1 MDKANIKKILLDI
14 RFWLAFFFLIRF
26 IGITNAPLEIGHNW
40 RQSLTNM
47 IARNFLE
54 TGGDLF
60 HPIIDMAGNGTGI
73 IGSEFPIFNYLIYL
87 VSLVFGYE
95 HWYGRLIN
103 LIVSSLGIFYFY
115 KLAKN
120 IFNERLAFSAAI
132 VLATSIWFS
141 FSRKIMPDTF
151 SVSLVLIALYCA
163 YKFISKG
170 QVVMLLLFFLLSCL
184 GLLSKI
190 PALSILS
197 VIGVLLFVKEISNTR
212 KLALLVTA
220 FVSFLVASG
229 WYFYW
234 VPQLIE
240 NYKYQLYFPKG
251 ILEGLREIAPL
262 IPDLLKRFYFSSLHS
277 YVGFV
282 AFLAGLYFVLKS
294 QRKILQLA
302 LLIVTAVFAVFVIK
316 TGEVFP
322 LHNYYIIPF
331 TTVMALVAGYFIAR
345 IPSLFQYALLLV
357 IGIEGIANQQH
368 DFFIKESLRYKLE
381 LESIID
387 PIIEK
392 EELIVINGGSSP
404 QDIYFSNR
412 KGWTLSSDSIAS
424 KGLLDS
430 LSREGAKYLILDR
443 HKSTIEFSRYPE
455 IFKNDN
461 YIVQRLMIQD

>member
-1 MDKANIKKILLDI
+1 M
-14 RFWLAFFFLIRF
+14 
-26 IGITNAPLEIGHNW
+26 
-40 RQSLTNM
+40 
-47 IARNFLE
+47 
-54 TGGDLF
+54 
-60 HPIIDMAGNGTGI
+60 
-73 IGSEFPIFNYLIYL
+73 
-87 VSLVFGYE
+87 
-95 HWYGRLIN
+95 
-103 LIVSSLGIFYFY
+103 
-115 KLAKN
+115 
-120 IFNERLAFSAAI
+120 
-132 VLATSIWFS
+132 
-141 FSRKIMPDTF
+141 
-151 SVSLVLIALYCA
+151 
-163 YKFISKG
+163 
-170 QVVMLLLFFLLSCL
+170 
-184 GLLSKI
+184 
-190 PALSILS
+190 
-197 VIGVLLFVKEISNTR
+197 
-212 KLALLVTA
+212 ALLVTA

-331 TTVMALVAGYFIAR
+331 TPVMALVAGYFIAR

-404 QDIYFSNR
+404 QDIYFSKR

-424 KGLLDS
+424 KDLLDS
-430 LSREGAKYLILDR
+430 LSRGGAKYLILDR

-461 YIVQRLMIQD
+461 YIVQRLMIQE